1 MIERLR
7 TIVSVDLP
15 SSIDTFALADSGDRA
30 DADSTDGRPADG
42 PLLKPPDER
51 VLELLDDHG
60 GRMWQQEVVAETG
73 YSEGRVSKLLCELE
87 ADDRVSRHWKDG
99 QKVVTLPDYRSET

>member
-7 TIVSVDLP
+7 TIVSVELP
-15 SSIDTFALADSGDRA
+15 PSIDTIAPVDAGDR
-30 DADSTDGRPADG
+30 DDSRRPDGRPADEVR
-42 PLLKPPDER
+42 LQPPDER
-51 VLELLDDHG
+51 VLELVDEHG

-87 ADDRVSRHWKDG
+87 ADDRVTRYWKDG
-99 QKVVTLPDYRSET
+99 QKVVTLPEYLSES